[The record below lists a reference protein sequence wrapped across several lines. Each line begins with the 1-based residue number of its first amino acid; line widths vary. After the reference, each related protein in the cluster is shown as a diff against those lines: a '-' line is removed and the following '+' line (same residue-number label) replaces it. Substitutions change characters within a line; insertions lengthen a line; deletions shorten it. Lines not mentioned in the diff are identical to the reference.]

1 MARHPADQERDMIIR
16 VYQPADCAAALSV
29 INAAAEFDRTR
40 RLTSEALSL
49 RSPRSN
55 AVIAFTAEGAAAAF
69 ARWHQQGDQNYL
81 FEGWIHPSYRRRGY
95 GGGLLTAAE
104 VFVRQRGGGALR
116 AYAYEDIAGVK
127 PLFERKGYHVER
139 RFYYMRTALAPE
151 RVFEAEVPQGISIRT
166 FERSDLDSLV
176 AADNEIFA
184 DHWGAVQRDPEAW
197 ERHMILSRAHNPAL
211 WIIALQGDEIVG
223 ECLCGA
229 SQQGGAQDGHISAV
243 GVRRSWRGYGLGRA
257 LLTYGLRALRDHG
270 FTTAALHVDAEN
282 HTAVNL
288 YRSLEMD
295 VVRTRLHFVKQV
307 RA

>member
-1 MARHPADQERDMIIR
+1 MIIR
-16 VYQPADCAAALSV
+16 AYQPADREAALSV
-29 INAAAEFDRTR
+29 INAAAERDRTAR
-40 RLTSEALSL
+40 INAEFLTL
-49 RSPRSN
+49 RTPHSN
-55 AVIAFTAEGAAAAF
+55 AVIAISPEGTAAAF
-69 ARWHQQGDQNYL
+69 AWWHRQREQSYVL
-81 FEGWIHPSYRRRGY
+81 EGWVHPSYRRRGY

-104 VFVRQRGGGALR
+104 VDVRQRGGGALR
-116 AYAYEDIAGVK
+116 ARAYEDIAGVK
-127 PLFERKGYHVER
+127 ALFERKGYQVER
-139 RFYYMRTALAPE
+139 RFYYMRTALTPE

-166 FERSDLDSLV
+166 FERADLDSLV

-184 DHWGAVQRDPEAW
+184 DHWGATQRDPEMW
-197 ERHMILSRAHNPAL
+197 EQHMILSQPHNPKL

-229 SQQGGAQDGHISAV
+229 SRQGDAQDGHISTV

-257 LLTYGLRALRDHG
+257 LLTCGLRALRDHG
-270 FTTAALHVDAEN
+270 FTTASLHVDSEN

-295 VVRTRLHFVKQV
+295 VIRTRLHFVKQV